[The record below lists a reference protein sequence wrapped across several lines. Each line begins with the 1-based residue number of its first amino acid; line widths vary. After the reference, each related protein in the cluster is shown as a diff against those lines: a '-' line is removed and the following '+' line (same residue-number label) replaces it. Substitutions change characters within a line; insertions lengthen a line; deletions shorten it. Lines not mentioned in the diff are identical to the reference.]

1 MTATSCGR
9 EQLLGDRDPAA
20 ALEAMNEVLTLQE
33 EHDLVLQDAFNF
45 EYAQV
50 AYAAGRTETAI
61 AFVTQYLAVAG
72 RQGEFYREAL
82 ELLNSAEVG
91 STPIDSAIPWAG
103 WAFRDQSYYDSFIAE
118 PRAARTQILL
128 GLSQDFPFQV
138 NTGPR
143 HAWDITLGKDQPLV
157 GWRTQ
162 TVRPGEFFRRGRA
175 GWGIWF
181 PVSFHMIEDF
191 SDDSNPII
199 NTDMRFGTTIKAQVG
214 LSTRAD
220 KALSFRITPF
230 AHESTH
236 IGDEFALTA
245 IQDASFRRVNVSY
258 EYFEYAVAY
267 DTLTSRIGGGIRQVY
282 GLDGYYSREAFGPGG
297 PTTVALSRR
306 DFDFWL
312 AYERRF
318 EKKAARDWF
327 LSLHAEPLKPVYNYG
342 LLHDDTPRDHTI

>member
-1 MTATSCGR
+1 MRLVALALIVLIVAPVYS
-9 EQLLGDRDPAA
+9 LGQP
-20 ALEAMNEVLTLQE
+20 VSSST
-33 EHDLVLQDAFNF
+33 
-45 EYAQV
+45 
-50 AYAAGRTETAI
+50 T
-61 AFVTQYLAVAG
+61 
-72 RQGEFYREAL
+72 
-82 ELLNSAEVG
+82 
-91 STPIDSAIPWAG
+91 STPIDSANPWAG
-103 WAFRDQSYYDSFIAE
+103 WTFRDQSYYDSFVAE

-128 GLSQDFPFQV
+128 GISRDFPFQV

-199 NTDMRFGTTIKAQVG
+199 NTDMRFGATIKAQVG
-214 LSTRAD
+214 LSARAD

-267 DTLTSRIGGGIRQVY
+267 DTLTYRVGGGIRQVY

-297 PTTVALSRR
+297 LTTVALSRR
-306 DFDFWL
+306 NFDFWL

-318 EKKAARDWF
+318 EKKDARDWF
-327 LSLHAEPLKPVYNYG
+327 LSLHAEPLKPVYDYG
-342 LLHDDTPRDHTI
+342 PLHDTPVATQFSITVSIGRAARRRAAEDMLRVWDVRLYYGVNPHGQFRTEDNYWFVGTGFYFGR